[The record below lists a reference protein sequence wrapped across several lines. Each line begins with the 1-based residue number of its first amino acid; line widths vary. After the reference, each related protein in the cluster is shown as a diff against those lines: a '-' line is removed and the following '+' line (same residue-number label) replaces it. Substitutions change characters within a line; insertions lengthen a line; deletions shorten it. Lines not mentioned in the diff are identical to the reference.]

1 MSANQKDSLLTAAR
15 IVTILLTALALIIAV
30 TGLFAMF
37 AIPFNR
43 EAVLAELA
51 LKDNSAAYGQILMA
65 LEIILGLVV
74 AMAACALNWLDALR
88 KIIASVSLGD
98 PFAPAN
104 ADRLQRMGWLTVA
117 VELLAIPVGGI
128 GSWLASVVKDATAEF
143 GLSLGGI
150 LLALVLF
157 ILARVFRNGA
167 EMRAELEGTV

>member
-37 AIPFNR
+37 AIPFNQ

-74 AMAACALNWLDALR
+74 AMAACALNWLDSLR
-88 KIIASVSLGD
+88 KIISSVSLGN
-98 PFAPAN
+98 PFGPFGGGSGT
-104 ADRLQRMGWLTVA
+104 RSQTVR
-117 VELLAIPVGGI
+117 
-128 GSWLASVVKDATAEF
+128 KY
-143 GLSLGGI
+143 
-150 LLALVLF
+150 
-157 ILARVFRNGA
+157 
-167 EMRAELEGTV
+167 